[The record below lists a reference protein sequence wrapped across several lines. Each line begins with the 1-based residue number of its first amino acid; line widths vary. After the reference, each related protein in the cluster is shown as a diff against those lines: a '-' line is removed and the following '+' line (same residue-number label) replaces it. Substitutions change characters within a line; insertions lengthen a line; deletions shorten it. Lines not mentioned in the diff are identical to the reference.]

1 MALRRPGCPVPAI
14 MFMMEMKPL
23 LNYAQFNGKTM
34 KKQQLEQYLQ
44 KLQLSGFEPQPD
56 LASLTKLQD
65 AHLKFVPYENF
76 DCMNGKITSLK
87 RQDMFEKVI
96 MHNRGGI
103 CFELNGL
110 FNWLLESIGFDVMS
124 FAARYID
131 KLDTYQLRRHRVMC
145 VTIDGKRYIT
155 DVGVNSES
163 PRIPLELTEGLIQSD
178 SISQYKFTRNDFW
191 GWLLWQKERGKP
203 WKRLF
208 GFTEEPQID
217 KDFITP
223 SFWCDAHPD
232 SPFINTKKLSIFRED
247 CNITIRGN
255 FLKFYLGGR
264 VKYRYKIHNGA
275 ELKEILWEYFGI
287 NVEYRLRDDGI
298 EY

>member
-1 MALRRPGCPVPAI
+1 MP
-14 MFMMEMKPL
+14 
-23 LNYAQFNGKTM
+23 NYADINGRPM
-34 KKQQLEQYLQ
+34 KKLQIQQYLR
-44 KLQLSGFEPQPD
+44 KLQLNDLEPAVN
-56 LASLTKLQD
+56 LATLTKLQD
-65 AHLKFVPYENF
+65 AHLKYIPYENF
-76 DCMNGKITSLK
+76 DCLNGKITSLK
-87 RQDMFEKVI
+87 RQDMFNKII

-110 FNWLLESIGFDVMS
+110 YNWLLESLGFDVTS
-124 FAARYID
+124 YSARFID
-131 KLDTYQLRRHRVMC
+131 KMETYQLRRHRVMC
-145 VTIDGKRYIT
+145 VALGDKRYLT

-163 PRIPLELTEGLIQSD
+163 PRVPLEIVEGLIQSD
-178 SISQYKFTRNDFW
+178 GISQYKFTRSEFW
-191 GWLLWQKERGKP
+191 GWLLWQKERGKI

-217 KDFITP
+217 KDFITA

-232 SPFINTKKLSIFRED
+232 SPFIKSKKLSIFRED

-255 FLKFYLGGR
+255 YLKFYLGGR
-264 VKYRYKIHNGA
+264 VKYRHKINTGA

-287 NVEYRLRDDGI
+287 NVEYRLKDDGI

>member
-1 MALRRPGCPVPAI
+1 MP
-14 MFMMEMKPL
+14 
-23 LNYAQFNGKTM
+23 NYADINGRPM
-34 KKQQLEQYLQ
+34 KKLQIQQYLR
-44 KLQLSGFEPQPD
+44 KLQLNDFEPAVN
-56 LASLTKLQD
+56 LATLTKLQD
-65 AHLKFVPYENF
+65 AHLKYIPYENF
-76 DCMNGKITSLK
+76 DCLNGKITSLK
-87 RQDMFEKVI
+87 RQDMFNKVI

-110 FNWLLESIGFDVMS
+110 YNWLLESLGFDVTS
-124 FAARYID
+124 YSARFID
-131 KLDTYQLRRHRVMC
+131 KMETYQLRRHRVMC
-145 VTIDGKRYIT
+145 VALGDKRYLT

-163 PRIPLELTEGLIQSD
+163 PRVPLEITEGLIQSD
-178 SISQYKFTRNDFW
+178 GISQYKFTRSEFW
-191 GWLLWQKERGKP
+191 GWLLWQKERGKI

-217 KDFITP
+217 KDFITA

-232 SPFINTKKLSIFRED
+232 SPFIKSKKLSIFRED

-255 FLKFYLGGR
+255 YLKFYLGGR
-264 VKYRYKIHNGA
+264 VKYRYKINTGA

-287 NVEYRLRDDGI
+287 NVECRLKDDGI

>member
-1 MALRRPGCPVPAI
+1 
-14 MFMMEMKPL
+14 
-23 LNYAQFNGKTM
+23 
-34 KKQQLEQYLQ
+34 
-44 KLQLSGFEPQPD
+44 
-56 LASLTKLQD
+56 
-65 AHLKFVPYENF
+65 
-76 DCMNGKITSLK
+76 MNGKITSLK
-87 RQDMFEKVI
+87 RQDMFDKVI

-110 FNWLLESIGFDVMS
+110 FNWLLESIGFDVTS

-131 KLDTYQLRRHRVMC
+131 KMETYQLRRHRILC
-145 VTIDGKRYIT
+145 ISLGDKRYIS

-163 PRIPLELTEGLIQSD
+163 PRVPLELTEGLIQSD
-178 SISQYKFTRNDFW
+178 SISQYKFTKSDFW
-191 GWLLWQKERGKP
+191 GWLLWQKEKGKP

-217 KDFITP
+217 KDFITA

-287 NVEYRLRDDGI
+287 NVEYQLKDDGI

>member
-1 MALRRPGCPVPAI
+1 MP
-14 MFMMEMKPL
+14 
-23 LNYAQFNGKTM
+23 NYADINGRPM
-34 KKQQLEQYLQ
+34 KKLQIEQYLR
-44 KLQLSGFEPQPD
+44 KLQLNDFEPAVN
-56 LASLTKLQD
+56 LATLTKLQD
-65 AHLKFVPYENF
+65 AHLKYIPYENF
-76 DCMNGKITSLK
+76 DCLNGKITSLK
-87 RQDMFEKVI
+87 RQDMFNKVI

-110 FNWLLESIGFDVMS
+110 YNWLLESLGFDVTS
-124 FAARYID
+124 YSARFID
-131 KLDTYQLRRHRVMC
+131 KMETYQLRRHRVMC
-145 VTIDGKRYIT
+145 VALGEKRYLT

-163 PRIPLELTEGLIQSD
+163 PRVPLEIVEGLIQSD
-178 SISQYKFTRNDFW
+178 GISQYKFTRSEFW
-191 GWLLWQKERGKP
+191 GWLLWQKERGKI

-217 KDFITP
+217 KDFITA

-232 SPFINTKKLSIFRED
+232 SPFIKSKKLSIFRED

-255 FLKFYLGGR
+255 YLKFYLGGR
-264 VKYRYKIHNGA
+264 VKYRYKINTGA

-287 NVEYRLRDDGI
+287 NVEDRLKDDGI

>member
-1 MALRRPGCPVPAI
+1 MP
-14 MFMMEMKPL
+14 
-23 LNYAQFNGKTM
+23 NYADINGRPM
-34 KKQQLEQYLQ
+34 KKLQIQQYLR
-44 KLQLSGFEPQPD
+44 KLQLNDFEPTVN
-56 LASLTKLQD
+56 LATLTKLQD
-65 AHLKFVPYENF
+65 AHLKYIPYENF
-76 DCMNGKITSLK
+76 DCLNGKITSLK
-87 RQDMFEKVI
+87 RQDMFNKVI

-110 FNWLLESIGFDVMS
+110 YNWLLESLS
-124 FAARYID
+124 FEVTSYSARFID
-131 KLDTYQLRRHRVMC
+131 KMETYQLRRHRVMC
-145 VTIDGKRYIT
+145 VTLGEKRYLT

-163 PRIPLELTEGLIQSD
+163 PRVPLEIVDGLIQSD
-178 SISQYKFTRNDFW
+178 GISQYKFTRSEFW
-191 GWLLWQKERGKP
+191 GWLLWQKERGKI

-217 KDFITP
+217 KDFITA

-232 SPFINTKKLSIFRED
+232 SPFIKSKKLSIFRED

-255 FLKFYLGGR
+255 YLKFYLGGR
-264 VKYRYKIHNGA
+264 VKYRYKINTGA

-287 NVEYRLRDDGI
+287 NVDYHLKDDGI

>member
-1 MALRRPGCPVPAI
+1 MP
-14 MFMMEMKPL
+14 
-23 LNYAQFNGKTM
+23 NYADINGRPM
-34 KKQQLEQYLQ
+34 KKLQIEQYLR
-44 KLQLSGFEPQPD
+44 KLQLNDFEPTVN
-56 LASLTKLQD
+56 LATLTKLQD
-65 AHLKFVPYENF
+65 AHLKYIPYENF
-76 DCMNGKITSLK
+76 DCLNGKITSLK
-87 RQDMFEKVI
+87 RQDMFNKVI

-110 FNWLLESIGFDVMS
+110 YNWLLESLGFDVTS
-124 FAARYID
+124 YSARFID
-131 KLDTYQLRRHRVMC
+131 KIETYQLRRHRVMC
-145 VTIDGKRYIT
+145 VALGDKRYLT

-163 PRIPLELTEGLIQSD
+163 PRVPLEITEGLIQSD
-178 SISQYKFTRNDFW
+178 GISQYKFTRSEFW
-191 GWLLWQKERGKP
+191 GWLLWQKERGKI

-217 KDFITP
+217 KDFITA

-232 SPFINTKKLSIFRED
+232 SPFIKSKKLSIFRED

-255 FLKFYLGGR
+255 YLKFYLGGR
-264 VKYRYKIHNGA
+264 VKYRYKINTGA

-287 NVEYRLRDDGI
+287 NVEYHLKDDGI

>member
-1 MALRRPGCPVPAI
+1 MP
-14 MFMMEMKPL
+14 
-23 LNYAQFNGKTM
+23 NYADINGRPM
-34 KKQQLEQYLQ
+34 KKLQIQQYLR
-44 KLQLSGFEPQPD
+44 KLQLNDFEPTVN
-56 LASLTKLQD
+56 LATLTKLQD
-65 AHLKFVPYENF
+65 AHLKYIPYENF
-76 DCMNGKITSLK
+76 DCLNGKITSLK
-87 RQDMFEKVI
+87 RQDMFNKVI

-110 FNWLLESIGFDVMS
+110 YNWLLESLS
-124 FAARYID
+124 FEVTSYSARFID
-131 KLDTYQLRRHRVMC
+131 KMETYQLRRHRVMC
-145 VTIDGKRYIT
+145 VTLGEKRYLT

-163 PRIPLELTEGLIQSD
+163 PRVPLEIVDGLIQSD
-178 SISQYKFTRNDFW
+178 GISQYKFTRSEFW
-191 GWLLWQKERGKP
+191 GWLLWQKERGKN

-217 KDFITP
+217 KDFITA

-232 SPFINTKKLSIFRED
+232 SPFIKSKKLSIFRED

-255 FLKFYLGGR
+255 YLKFYLGGR
-264 VKYRYKIHNGA
+264 VKYRYKINTGA

-287 NVEYRLRDDGI
+287 NVDYRLKDDGI

>member
-1 MALRRPGCPVPAI
+1 MP
-14 MFMMEMKPL
+14 
-23 LNYAQFNGKTM
+23 NYADINGRPM
-34 KKQQLEQYLQ
+34 KKLQIQQYLR
-44 KLQLSGFEPQPD
+44 KLQLNDFEPTVN
-56 LASLTKLQD
+56 LATLTKLQD
-65 AHLKFVPYENF
+65 AHLKYIPYENF
-76 DCMNGKITSLK
+76 DCLNGKITSLK
-87 RQDMFEKVI
+87 RQDMFNKVI

-110 FNWLLESIGFDVMS
+110 YNWLLESLGFEVTS
-124 FAARYID
+124 YSARFID
-131 KLDTYQLRRHRVMC
+131 KMETYQLRRHRVMC
-145 VTIDGKRYIT
+145 VTLGEKRYLT

-163 PRIPLELTEGLIQSD
+163 PRVPLEIVDGLIQSD
-178 SISQYKFTRNDFW
+178 GISQYKFTRSEFW
-191 GWLLWQKERGKP
+191 GWLLWQKERGKI

-232 SPFINTKKLSIFRED
+232 SPFIKSKKLSIFRED
-247 CNITIRGN
+247 CNITIRSN
-255 FLKFYLGGR
+255 YLKFYLGGR
-264 VKYRYKIHNGA
+264 VKYRYKINTGA

-287 NVEYRLRDDGI
+287 NVDYRLKDDGI

>member
-1 MALRRPGCPVPAI
+1 MP
-14 MFMMEMKPL
+14 
-23 LNYAQFNGKTM
+23 NYADINGRPM
-34 KKQQLEQYLQ
+34 KKLQIEQYLR
-44 KLQLSGFEPQPD
+44 KLQLNDFEPTVN
-56 LASLTKLQD
+56 LATLTKLQD
-65 AHLKFVPYENF
+65 AHLKYIPYENF
-76 DCMNGKITSLK
+76 DCLNGKITSLK
-87 RQDMFEKVI
+87 RQDMFNKVI

-110 FNWLLESIGFDVMS
+110 YNWLLESLGFEVTS
-124 FAARYID
+124 YSARFID
-131 KLDTYQLRRHRVMC
+131 KMETYQLRRHRVMC
-145 VTIDGKRYIT
+145 VTLGEKRYLT

-163 PRIPLELTEGLIQSD
+163 PRVPLEIVDGLIQSD
-178 SISQYKFTRNDFW
+178 GISQYKFTRSEFW
-191 GWLLWQKERGKP
+191 GWLLWQKERGKI

-217 KDFITP
+217 KDFITA

-232 SPFINTKKLSIFRED
+232 SPFIKSKKLSIFRED

-255 FLKFYLGGR
+255 YLKFYLGGR
-264 VKYRYKIHNGA
+264 VKYRYKINTGA

-287 NVEYRLRDDGI
+287 NVDHRLKDDGI

>member
-1 MALRRPGCPVPAI
+1 
-14 MFMMEMKPL
+14 
-23 LNYAQFNGKTM
+23 M
-34 KKQQLEQYLQ
+34 KKLQIEQYLR
-44 KLQLSGFEPQPD
+44 KLQLNDFEPTVN
-56 LASLTKLQD
+56 LATLTKLQD
-65 AHLKFVPYENF
+65 AHLKYIPYENF
-76 DCMNGKITSLK
+76 DCLNGKITSLK
-87 RQDMFEKVI
+87 RQDMFNKVI

-110 FNWLLESIGFDVMS
+110 YNWLLESLGFEVTS
-124 FAARYID
+124 YAARFID
-131 KLDTYQLRRHRVMC
+131 KMETYQLRRHRVMC
-145 VTIDGKRYIT
+145 VTLGEKRYLT

-163 PRIPLELTEGLIQSD
+163 PRVPLEIVEGLIQSD
-178 SISQYKFTRNDFW
+178 GISQYKFTRSEFW
-191 GWLLWQKERGKP
+191 GWLLWQKERGKI

-232 SPFINTKKLSIFRED
+232 SPFIKSKKLSIFRED

-255 FLKFYLGGR
+255 YLKFYLGGR
-264 VKYRYKIHNGA
+264 VKYRYKINTGA

-287 NVEYRLRDDGI
+287 NVDYRLKDDGI

>member
-1 MALRRPGCPVPAI
+1 MP
-14 MFMMEMKPL
+14 
-23 LNYAQFNGKTM
+23 NYADINGRPM
-34 KKQQLEQYLQ
+34 KKLQIEQYLR
-44 KLQLSGFEPQPD
+44 KLQLNDFEPTVN
-56 LASLTKLQD
+56 LATLTKLQD
-65 AHLKFVPYENF
+65 AHLKYIPYENF
-76 DCMNGKITSLK
+76 DCLNGKITSLK
-87 RQDMFEKVI
+87 RQDMFNKVI

-110 FNWLLESIGFDVMS
+110 YNWLLESLGFDVTS
-124 FAARYID
+124 YSARFID
-131 KLDTYQLRRHRVMC
+131 KIETYQLRRHRVMC
-145 VTIDGKRYIT
+145 VALGDKRYLT

-163 PRIPLELTEGLIQSD
+163 PRVPLEITEGLIQSD
-178 SISQYKFTRNDFW
+178 GISQYKFTRSEFW
-191 GWLLWQKERGKP
+191 GWLLWQKERGKI

-232 SPFINTKKLSIFRED
+232 SPFIKSKKLSIFRED
-247 CNITIRGN
+247 CNITIRSN
-255 FLKFYLGGR
+255 YLKFYLGGR
-264 VKYRYKIHNGA
+264 VKYRYKINTGA

-287 NVEYRLRDDGI
+287 NVDYRLKDDGI

>member
-1 MALRRPGCPVPAI
+1 MP
-14 MFMMEMKPL
+14 
-23 LNYAQFNGKTM
+23 NYADINGRPM
-34 KKQQLEQYLQ
+34 KKLQIQQYLR
-44 KLQLSGFEPQPD
+44 KLQLNDFEPTVN
-56 LASLTKLQD
+56 LATLTKLQD
-65 AHLKFVPYENF
+65 AHLKYIPYENF
-76 DCMNGKITSLK
+76 DCLNGKITSLK
-87 RQDMFEKVI
+87 RQDMFNKVI

-110 FNWLLESIGFDVMS
+110 YNWLLESLGFDVTS
-124 FAARYID
+124 YSARFID
-131 KLDTYQLRRHRVMC
+131 KMETYQLRRHRVMC
-145 VTIDGKRYIT
+145 VTLGDKRYLT

-163 PRIPLELTEGLIQSD
+163 PRVPLEITEGLIQSD
-178 SISQYKFTRNDFW
+178 GISQYKFTRSEFW
-191 GWLLWQKERGKP
+191 GWLLWQKERGKI

-217 KDFITP
+217 KDFITA

-232 SPFINTKKLSIFRED
+232 SPFIKSKKLSIFRED

-255 FLKFYLGGR
+255 YLKFYLGSR
-264 VKYRYKIHNGA
+264 VKYRYKINTGA

-287 NVEYRLRDDGI
+287 NVEYRLKDDGI